1 MRNESAR
8 KAQKGVLSCSDR
20 GLETRMQLILE
31 IVQLLTKSLRR
42 AIDLPKDFTNQWA
55 GQVIPR
61 MMRQRSR
68 APIGMSVKYMASFLS
83 YHSKSKPKQDLFHLL
98 AIDNGKSAHPA
109 TSICWSPINRGR
121 SSPAFRY
128 SSRHNSRTSFRFFC
142 NSSKLFP
149 WVCAP
154 GIPGTKPTYNFV
166 SGSHSKYAVNVF
178 IQHLRLCKSLR
189 PLLYDSRL
197 HQNRRGERSSEF

>member
-1 MRNESAR
+1 MR
-8 KAQKGVLSCSDR
+8 
-20 GLETRMQLILE
+20 LILE

-42 AIDLPKDFTNQWA
+42 AIDLSQNFPDQRA
-55 GQVIPR
+55 GQVIPW
-61 MMRQRSR
+61 MMRQRRR

-83 YHSKSKPKQDLFHLL
+83 DHNKSKPKQDLFHLL

-121 SSPAFRY
+121 SSPAVRY

-154 GIPGTKPTYNFV
+154 GIPGTKPTYSLV
-166 SGSHSKYAVNVF
+166 SGSHSRYAVNVL
-178 IQHLRLCKSLR
+178 IQHLRLCRNLR
-189 PLLYDSRL
+189 PQLYDSRL

>member
-1 MRNESAR
+1 MRF
-8 KAQKGVLSCSDR
+8 
-20 GLETRMQLILE
+20 ILE
-31 IVQLLTKSLRR
+31 IVQFLTKSLWRTV
-42 AIDLPKDFTNQWA
+42 DLPQDFTNQRA

-68 APIGMSVKYMASFLS
+68 ASIGMSIKYMASFLS
-83 YHSKSKPKQDLFHLL
+83 NHSKSKPKQDLFHLL
-98 AIDNGKSAHPA
+98 AIDDGKSAHPA

-121 SSPAFRY
+121 SSPAVRD

-154 GIPGTKPTYNFV
+154 GIPGTKPTYSLV
-166 SGSHSKYAVNVF
+166 SGSHSRYAVNVL
-178 IQHLRLCKSLR
+178 IQHLPLCKSLR
-189 PLLYDSRL
+189 PLFYDSRL
-197 HQNRRGERSSEF
+197 HQNRRGPGKVKF

>member
-1 MRNESAR
+1 MRR
-8 KAQKGVLSCSDR
+8 
-20 GLETRMQLILE
+20 ILE
-31 IVQLLTKSLRR
+31 FFKLLTKSLRR
-42 AIDLPKDFTNQWA
+42 TVDLSKDFTNQWA

-68 APIGMSVKYMASFLS
+68 VSIGMSVKDMASFLS
-83 YHSKSKPKQDLFHLL
+83 YHSKSNPKQDLFHLL
-98 AIDNGKSAHPA
+98 AIDDGKSAHPA

-121 SSPAFRY
+121 SSPSFRY

-142 NSSKLFP
+142 NSSKLLP
-149 WVCAP
+149 CVCAP
-154 GIPGTKPTYNFV
+154 GIPGTKPTYSLV
-166 SGSHSKYAVNVF
+166 SGSHSRYAVNVL

-197 HQNRRGERSSEF
+197 HQNCGERRE

>member
-1 MRNESAR
+1 MR
-8 KAQKGVLSCSDR
+8 
-20 GLETRMQLILE
+20 LILE
-31 IVQLLTKSLRR
+31 IVQLLTKSLRS
-42 AIDLPKDFTNQWA
+42 AIDLPKDFTNQRA

-61 MMRQRSR
+61 MMRQRRR
-68 APIGMSVKYMASFLS
+68 ASIGMSVKYMASFLS
-83 YHSKSKPKQDLFHLL
+83 DHSKSKSKQDLFHPL
-98 AIDNGKSAHPA
+98 AIDDGKPAHPA

-149 WVCAP
+149 CVCAP

-166 SGSHSKYAVNVF
+166 SGSHSKYAVNVL
-178 IQHLRLCKSLR
+178 IQHLRLCKCVYR
-189 PLLYDSRL
+189 MLYDSRL
-197 HQNRRGERSSEF
+197 QQNRRVLSHWKVLSSELEVREEKC

>member
-1 MRNESAR
+1 MRI
-8 KAQKGVLSCSDR
+8 
-20 GLETRMQLILE
+20 TLE

-42 AIDLPKDFTNQWA
+42 AIDLPKDFTNQRT

-83 YHSKSKPKQDLFHLL
+83 YHSKSKPKQDLFHPL
-98 AIDNGKSAHPA
+98 AIDDGKPAHPA
-109 TSICWSPINRGR
+109 TSICWSPMNRGR

-128 SSRHNSRTSFRFFC
+128 SSRHTSRTSFRFLC

-149 WVCAP
+149 CVCAP
-154 GIPGTKPTYNFV
+154 GIPGTKPTYNFD

-178 IQHLRLCKSLR
+178 MQHLHLCKCVYR
-189 PLLYDSRL
+189 LLYDSRL
-197 HQNRRGERSSEF
+197 DGNCGERLLPEC